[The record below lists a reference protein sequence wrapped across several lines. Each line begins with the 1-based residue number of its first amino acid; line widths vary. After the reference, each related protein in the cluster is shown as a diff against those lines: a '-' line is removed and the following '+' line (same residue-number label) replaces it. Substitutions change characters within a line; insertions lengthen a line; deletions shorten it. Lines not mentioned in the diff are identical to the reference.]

1 MTKKE
6 LTNERIEDLIVAAS
20 NDPSI
25 VNTWTD
31 DVAVTVMSY
40 MRKRGIIQKSDQWA
54 CISYINW
61 AESLMQRFYLIAVN
75 AYIARSL
82 REYRIGGA
90 SEADCMAVE
99 KFFAE
104 KLKFNAEKHVLDGLD
119 PKLSREKLVNDLGFD
134 FAAANNEHS
143 AETGVLTKE
152 QVSLLTAARDS
163 IRSAKNVAELV
174 RSTISDSGRKDV
186 LTRRIDALEL
196 SNARITNILG
206 SDALNDALENIPPI
220 DNVHYFNRFCSDNY
234 AGLRKLTS
242 AVYNVPEDME
252 TTVWF
257 HGAANSLAEIERF
270 QGKIYKECSYGAYI
284 LGNGAPTL
292 IAPDLVPEEAN
303 RKYGNIDVMNDILDR
318 AERDQNIA
326 QKITKKKA
334 KDTRKKVILDDFKKN
349 PNKKAAAIRARK
361 ANAKFDASGIT
372 SYNRAAASFRPGN
385 DADVDSDEEQEI
397 IDEIIGAGGNEVNE
411 TESTEEGINN
421 GTQEGNKPIRILGTD
436 ASGSF
441 GAVECTFD
449 IPDEYSFEASAS
461 KESEKSKNGM

>member
-6 LTNERIEDLIVAAS
+6 LTNERIEELIVAARA
-20 NDPSI
+20 DPSV

-54 CISYINW
+54 CISFINW
-61 AESLMQRFYLIAVN
+61 PESLMQRFYLVAVN
-75 AYIARSL
+75 AYIARAL

-90 SEADCMAVE
+90 PESDCMAVE

-119 PKLSREKLVNDLGFD
+119 KKMSREDLIADLGFSVESPGL
-134 FAAANNEHS
+134 NNGS
-143 AETGVLTKE
+143 INNTNILTKE

-163 IRSAKNVAELV
+163 VRSAKNVAELV
-174 RSTISDSGRKDV
+174 RNTVTDSGRKDV
-186 LTRRIDALEL
+186 LTRRIDALEV
-196 SNARITNILG
+196 SNARLTNILG
-206 SDALNDALENIPPI
+206 SDALNDALENIPPV
-220 DNVHYFNRFCSDNY
+220 DNIHYFNRFCSDNY
-234 AGLRKLTS
+234 ASLRKLTS
-242 AVYNVPEDME
+242 TVYNVPEDME

-257 HGAANSLAEIERF
+257 HGAASSISEIERF

-292 IAPDLVPEEAN
+292 IAPDLIPEEAN

-334 KDTRKKVILDDFKKN
+334 KDTRKKVILDDFKNN
-349 PNKKAAAIRARK
+349 PKKRQAAINARK
-361 ANAKFDASGIT
+361 NGTKFDASGIT

-385 DADVDSDEEQEI
+385 DADIDSDEEQEI
-397 IDEIIGAGGNEVNE
+397 IDDIIAEE
-411 TESTEEGINN
+411 TSTEVQGV
-421 GTQEGNKPIRILGTD
+421 QEGNKPIRILGTD
-436 ASGSF
+436 ASGNF
-441 GAVECTFD
+441 GEVECTFD
-449 IPDEYSFEASAS
+449 IPDEYSFEAKAA
-461 KESEKSKNGM
+461 KESAESRKM

>member
-61 AESLMQRFYLIAVN
+61 AESLMQRFYLVAVN

-90 SEADCMAVE
+90 PEADCMAIE

-119 PKLSREKLVNDLGFD
+119 KKMSRETLVGNLGFD
-134 FAAANNEHS
+134 SRAANNEYSNAS
-143 AETGVLTKE
+143 ANATELTKE
-152 QVSLLTAARDS
+152 QTSLLTAARDS
-163 IRSAKNVAELV
+163 VRSAKNVAELI
-174 RSTISDSGRKDV
+174 RSNISDSGRKDV
-186 LTRRIDALEL
+186 MTRRIADLEL
-196 SNARITNILG
+196 SNARLTNILG

-242 AVYNVPEDME
+242 AIYNVPEDME
-252 TTVWF
+252 TTIWF

-334 KDTRKKVILDDFKKN
+334 KDTRKKVILDDFKKH
-349 PNKKAAAIRARK
+349 PNKKAAAIKARK

-385 DADVDSDEEQEI
+385 DADIDSDEEQEL
-397 IDEIIGAGGNEVNE
+397 IDEIIGAEGVNEVEDN
-411 TESTEEGINN
+411 EGISE
-421 GTQEGNKPIRILGTD
+421 GVQEGNKPIRIIGTD

-461 KESEKSKNGM
+461 KESEQSKDKL